1 MSNAAPPQSRKTL
14 WLVAAVC
21 IAPFVA
27 SFAAYYFYQPDGRV
41 NYGELMA
48 DRQLPAAALKL
59 VDGDAF
65 SLLQLRG
72 KWLFVTVDDAA
83 CDAYCEKKLWQIRQ
97 VRKTQ
102 GKYPERIERVWL
114 ITGGGQPAPRLREEF
129 EGTWLVNVTGSAV
142 AGSAATGSAVLEALP
157 HAGAR
162 SDHIYLVDP
171 LGNLVLRY
179 PRDADPSRM
188 KKDLDRLL
196 KISRIG

>member
-1 MSNAAPPQSRKTL
+1 MSNDAQPQSRKTL

-27 SFAAYYFYQPDGRV
+27 SFAAYYFYQPEGRV

-48 DRQLPAAALKL
+48 DKQLPDAALKL
-59 VDGDAF
+59 VDGSAF
-65 SLLQLRG
+65 SIAQLRG

-114 ITGGGQPAPRLREEF
+114 ITGGGQPAERLRAEF
-129 EGTWLVNVTGSAV
+129 DGTWLVDVAGSAVTGSAA
-142 AGSAATGSAVLEALP
+142 AGSVLLEALP

-162 SDHIYLVDP
+162 TDHIYLVDP

-179 PRDADPSRM
+179 PREADPSRM
-188 KKDLDRLL
+188 KNDLNRLL
-196 KISRIG
+196 RVSRIG

>member
-1 MSNAAPPQSRKTL
+1 MSNDAPPQSRKTL

-48 DRQLPAAALKL
+48 DQQLPAAGLKL
-59 VDGDAF
+59 TDGNAF
-65 SLLQLRG
+65 ALAQLRG

-114 ITGGGQPAPRLREEF
+114 ITGGGQPGQRLRTEF
-129 EGTWLVNVTGSAV
+129 DGTWMVDAR
-142 AGSAATGSAVLEALP
+142 GSAVLEALP
-157 HAGAR
+157 YAGAR
-162 SDHIYLVDP
+162 TDHIYLVDP

-179 PRDADPSRM
+179 PREADPSRM
-188 KKDLDRLL
+188 RKDLERLL

>member
-1 MSNAAPPQSRKTL
+1 MSNDVPPQSRRTL

-27 SFAAYYFYQPDGRV
+27 SFTAYYFYQPEGRV

-48 DRQLPAAALKL
+48 DKQLPVTALKL
-59 VDGDAF
+59 TDGKTFAL
-65 SLLQLRG
+65 SQLRG

-83 CDAYCEKKLWQIRQ
+83 CDAYCEKKLWQMRQ

-114 ITGGGQPAPRLREEF
+114 ITGGAQPGPRLREEF
-129 EGTWLVNVTGSAV
+129 EGTWLVD
-142 AGSAATGSAVLEALP
+142 AAGSAVLEALP

-179 PRDADPSRM
+179 PREADPSRM
-188 KKDLDRLL
+188 RKDLERLL
-196 KISRIG
+196 KVSRIG

>member
-1 MSNAAPPQSRKTL
+1 MSNDVPPQSRKTL

-27 SFAAYYFYQPDGRV
+27 SFAAYYFYQPEGRV

-48 DRQLPAAALKL
+48 DKQLPDATLKL
-59 VDGDAF
+59 VDGSAF
-65 SLLQLRG
+65 SLAQLRG

-114 ITGGGQPAPRLREEF
+114 ITGGGQPAERLRSEF
-129 EGTWLVNVTGSAV
+129 EGTWLVNVE
-142 AGSAATGSAVLEALP
+142 GSAVLEALP

-162 SDHIYLVDP
+162 TDHIYLVDP

-179 PRDADPSRM
+179 PREADPSRM
-188 KKDLDRLL
+188 KNDLNRLL
-196 KISRIG
+196 RVSRIG

>member
-1 MSNAAPPQSRKTL
+1 MSNDAPPQSRKTL

-21 IAPFVA
+21 IAPFIA
-27 SFAAYYFYQPDGRV
+27 SFTAYYFYQPEGRV

-48 DRQLPAAALKL
+48 DKQLPDAALKL
-59 VDGDAF
+59 VDGSAF
-65 SLLQLRG
+65 SLAQLRG

-114 ITGGGQPAPRLREEF
+114 ITGGGQPAERLRTEF
-129 EGTWLVNVTGSAV
+129 EGTWLVH
-142 AGSAATGSAVLEALP
+142 ATGSAVLEALP

-162 SDHIYLVDP
+162 TDHVYLVDP

-179 PRDADPSRM
+179 PRDADPSGM
-188 KKDLDRLL
+188 KKDLSRLL
-196 KISRIG
+196 RVSRIG

>member
-1 MSNAAPPQSRKTL
+1 MSNDAPPQSRKTL

-27 SFAAYYFYQPDGRV
+27 SFVAYYFYQPEGRV

-48 DRQLPAAALKL
+48 DKQLPDAALKL
-59 VDGDAF
+59 VDGSAF
-65 SLLQLRG
+65 SLAQLRG

-114 ITGGGQPAPRLREEF
+114 ITGGGQPAERLRTEF

-142 AGSAATGSAVLEALP
+142 AGSTLLEALP
-157 HAGAR
+157 HTGAPT
-162 SDHIYLVDP
+162 DHIYLVDP

-179 PRDADPSRM
+179 PREADPSRM

-196 KISRIG
+196 RVSRIG

>member
-1 MSNAAPPQSRKTL
+1 MSNDAPPQSRKTL

-48 DRQLPAAALKL
+48 DKQLPDATLKL
-59 VDGDAF
+59 TDGKVFAL
-65 SLLQLRG
+65 SQLRG

-114 ITGGGQPAPRLREEF
+114 ITGGGQPAERLRSEF
-129 EGTWLVNVTGSAV
+129 EGTWLVN
-142 AGSAATGSAVLEALP
+142 AAGSAVLEALP

-162 SDHIYLVDP
+162 TDHIYLVDP

-179 PRDADPSRM
+179 PREADPSRM

-196 KISRIG
+196 RVSRIG

>member
-27 SFAAYYFYQPDGRV
+27 SFAAYYFYQPEGRV

-48 DRQLPAAALKL
+48 DKQLPAAALKL
-59 VDGDAF
+59 TDGKAF
-65 SLLQLRG
+65 ALAQLRG

-83 CDAYCEKKLWQIRQ
+83 CDAYCEKKLWQMRQ

-129 EGTWLVNVTGSAV
+129 KGTWLVDT
-142 AGSAATGSAVLEALP
+142 AGSTVLEALP
-157 HAGAR
+157 HTGAR

>member
-1 MSNAAPPQSRKTL
+1 MSKDVPPQSRRTL

-27 SFAAYYFYQPDGRV
+27 SFAAYYFYQPGGRV

-48 DRQLPAAALKL
+48 DRQLPAVALKL
-59 VDGDAF
+59 VDGDVF
-65 SLLQLRG
+65 SLQQLRG

-114 ITGGGQPAPRLREEF
+114 VTGGGQPAPRLRTEY
-129 EGTWLVNVTGSAV
+129 EGTWMVD
-142 AGSAATGSAVLEALP
+142 AAGSAVLDALP
-157 HAGAR
+157 YAGAR
-162 SDHIYLVDP
+162 IDHIYLVDP

-188 KKDLDRLL
+188 RKDLERLL
-196 KISRIG
+196 KVSRIG

>member
-1 MSNAAPPQSRKTL
+1 MSKDVPPQSRKTL

-27 SFAAYYFYQPDGRV
+27 SFTAYYFYQPEGRV

-48 DRQLPAAALKL
+48 DKQLPAAALKL
-59 VDGDAF
+59 VDGSAF
-65 SLLQLRG
+65 SLGQLRG

-102 GKYPERIERVWL
+102 GKYPERIERLWL
-114 ITGGGQPAPRLREEF
+114 VTGGGQPAPRLREEF
-129 EGTWLVNVTGSAV
+129 EGTWMID
-142 AGSAATGSAVLEALP
+142 AAGSAVLEALP

-162 SDHIYLVDP
+162 TDHIYLVDP

-179 PRDADPSRM
+179 PREADPSRM

-196 KISRIG
+196 KVSRIG

>member
-1 MSNAAPPQSRKTL
+1 MSNDAPPQSRKTL

-48 DRQLPAAALKL
+48 DKQLPDATLKL
-59 VDGDAF
+59 TDGKVFAL
-65 SLLQLRG
+65 SQLRG
-72 KWLFVTVDDAA
+72 KWLFVTVDDAV

-114 ITGGGQPAPRLREEF
+114 ITGGGQPVARLRSEF
-129 EGTWLVNVTGSAV
+129 EGTWLVDT
-142 AGSAATGSAVLEALP
+142 AGSTVLEALP

-196 KISRIG
+196 RVSRIG

>member
-1 MSNAAPPQSRKTL
+1 MSNDVPSQSRKTL

-27 SFAAYYFYQPDGRV
+27 SYVAYYFYQPDGRM
-41 NYGELMA
+41 NYGELMV
-48 DRQLPAAALKL
+48 DKQLPAAALKL
-59 VDGDAF
+59 IDGKAF
-65 SLLQLRG
+65 ALSQLRG
-72 KWLFVTVDDAA
+72 KWLFVTVDDAT

-129 EGTWLVNVTGSAV
+129 EGTWLVD
-142 AGSAATGSAVLEALP
+142 AASSAVLDALP
-157 HAGAR
+157 HVGAR
-162 SDHIYLVDP
+162 TDHIYLVDP

-179 PRDADPSRM
+179 PRDADASRM
-188 KKDLDRLL
+188 RKDLERLL
-196 KISRIG
+196 KTSRIG